1 MQDYA
6 CVRVWQLRAGASA
19 ADLESLAS
27 SGFLEM
33 QRWIP
38 GVKQVALLNVTATP
52 GQYVMVITFAD
63 HEAYMRWRRAE
74 EEGAD
79 YWERYAAVASGWEDL
94 ASLVTEYAGALVM
107 DEKLADRL

>member
-6 CVRVWQLRAGASA
+6 CVRVWQLKAGASA
-19 ADLESLAS
+19 ADLEKLAT

-38 GVKQVALLNVTATP
+38 GVKQVALLNVNATP
-52 GQYVMVITFAD
+52 GQYVMVMTFTD
-63 HEAYMRWRRAE
+63 REAYQRWRKAE

-79 YWERYAAVASGWEDL
+79 YWERYAAVASGWEEV
-94 ASLVTEYAGALVM
+94 ASLVTEYSGALVM
-107 DEKLADRL
+107 DEKLVHTL